1 MRWKLMVVP
10 ALASFFVI
18 AALSARAQVT
28 YSAEQG
34 KQPFTVGAGVAN
46 FSDDWGIQNPR
57 QIGITMWVDWRPP
70 LPSVLNGLGLSSRAA
85 PFNGRLLPISRAIGW
100 TPLWVVRCISFGGT
114 SGFVHM

>member
-34 KQPFTVGAGVAN
+34 KQPFTVGAGVESTA
-46 FSDDWGIQNPR
+46 DRDHYVG
-57 QIGITMWVDWRPP
+57 
-70 LPSVLNGLGLSSRAA
+70 
-85 PFNGRLLPISRAIGW
+85 
-100 TPLWVVRCISFGGT
+100 
-114 SGFVHM
+114 